1 MKAALGMVL
10 ALIAPASGL
19 AAQAADSIA
28 PLTLV
33 RCAPRIDV
41 PCLQARVRLDGRG
54 LALLS
59 QLDSAGEA
67 RAWTGDLAGRML
79 IGPAVTTPHDV
90 TPPLRLLVLL
100 DRSGS
105 MIGDGIAYTRITL
118 RSFIQGLDSGSVR
131 VAIAGFE
138 SHDVNRL
145 ITETQF
151 VSPAQAVEQLA
162 RLPTPDP
169 RANTALYSALI
180 EGAERVAAETRAAPG
195 TQGAILLVT
204 DGRNDVGHSR
214 DDVGLLAGADGLRA
228 AAAALN
234 GGGRRIWIMGVG
246 KGIAADTLRMLVG
259 TNGSVTLASLD
270 PNVMAMRLAAVSKEL
285 RGSRELI
292 FAMPA
297 GTEATLART
306 AWRGIA
312 AAWVGNRQITARA
325 LSWRPPLFAMPA
337 YRGVAAASALTATLR
352 DALGA
357 GGGGANVRWVMALF
371 LALSGGAAW
380 LLIPRLVWLRTA
392 DATGP
397 VADVADAAPPKQPEK
412 ASVEVLPDG
421 SGLRRDVEE
430 AAPRQPAD
438 VTQQAARR
446 AAAPKTR

>member
-1 MKAALGMVL
+1 MKAALGMTL
-10 ALIAPASGL
+10 ALVSPASRL
-19 AAQAADSIA
+19 AAQAADSIT

-33 RCAPRIDV
+33 RCAARIDV
-41 PCLQARVRLDGRG
+41 PCLQARVPLDGRG

-67 RAWTGDLAGRML
+67 HAWTGDLAGRML

-90 TPPLRLLVLL
+90 TPPLRLLILL

-151 VSPAQAVEQLA
+151 VSPAQAAEQLA

-180 EGAERVAAETRAAPG
+180 AGGARVAAETRAAPG

-204 DGRNDVGHSR
+204 DGRNDVGHPR
-214 DDVGLLAGADGLRA
+214 DDAGLLAGADGLRA
-228 AAAALN
+228 ATSALN
-234 GGGRRIWIMGVG
+234 GGGQRVWIMGVG
-246 KGIAADTLRMLVG
+246 KEIAVDTLRMLVG
-259 TNGSVTLASLD
+259 SNGSVTLASLD
-270 PNVMAMRLAAVSKEL
+270 PNVMATRLATVSKEL
-285 RGSRELI
+285 RRSRELI

-312 AAWVGNRQITARA
+312 AAWVGNRQVTARA

-337 YRGVAAASALTATLR
+337 YRGVAPASALTPALR
-352 DALGA
+352 EALGA
-357 GGGGANVRWVMALF
+357 GSGGASVRWVLALF

-380 LLIPRLVWLRTA
+380 LLIPRLVWLRSA
-392 DATGP
+392 DATAA
-397 VADVADAAPPKQPEK
+397 VADVPDVAAPKQRDK
-412 ASVEVLPDG
+412 AEVAVQPDG

-438 VTQQAARR
+438 ITQQSARR
-446 AAAPKTR
+446 TAVPKRR

>member
-1 MKAALGMVL
+1 MKAAFGMML
-10 ALIAPASGL
+10 ALIAPAAGL
-19 AAQAADSIA
+19 AAQSADSIT

-33 RCAPRIDV
+33 RCAARIDV
-41 PCLQARVRLDGRG
+41 PCLQARVPLDSRG

-67 RAWTGDLAGRML
+67 HAWTGDLAGRML

-105 MIGDGIAYTRITL
+105 MIGEGIAYTRITL

-138 SHDVNRL
+138 SQDVHRL
-145 ITETQF
+145 IAEAQF

-180 EGAERVAAETRAAPG
+180 AGAERVAAETSAAPG

-204 DGRNDVGHSR
+204 DGRNDVGHPR
-214 DDVGLLAGADGLRA
+214 DDAGLLAGAAGLRA
-228 AAAALN
+228 AASALD
-234 GGGRRIWIMGVG
+234 GAGQRIWIMGVG
-246 KGIAADTLRMLVG
+246 KGIAADTLRLLVG

-270 PNVMAMRLAAVSKEL
+270 PNMMAMRLAAVSREL
-285 RGSRELI
+285 RRSRELI

-312 AAWVGNRQITARA
+312 AAWVGNQQVTARV
-325 LSWRPPLFAMPA
+325 LSWRPPLFALPA
-337 YRGVAAASALTATLR
+337 YRGVAAASALTPALREALAT
-352 DALGA
+352 GS
-357 GGGGANVRWVMALF
+357 GGASVRWVMALF
-371 LALSGGAAW
+371 LALSGAAAW
-380 LLIPRLVWLRTA
+380 LLIPRLVWPRAA
-392 DATGP
+392 DATAP
-397 VADVADAAPPKQPEK
+397 VADAPEIAARKQPEQ
-412 ASVEVLPDG
+412 VEVAVPPDG

-430 AAPRQPAD
+430 AAPRKPSDATLQS
-438 VTQQAARR
+438 ARR
-446 AAAPKTR
+446 TGAAKTR

>member
-1 MKAALGMVL
+1 MKAALGMTL
-10 ALIAPASGL
+10 ALVSPASGL
-19 AAQAADSIA
+19 AAQAPDSIT

-41 PCLQARVRLDGRG
+41 PCLQARVPLDGRG

-67 RAWTGDLAGRML
+67 HAWTGDLAGRML

-90 TPPLRLLVLL
+90 TPPLRLLILL

-131 VAIAGFE
+131 VAITGFE

-151 VSPAQAVEQLA
+151 VSPAQAAEQLA

-180 EGAERVAAETRAAPG
+180 AGGARVAAEIRAAPG

-204 DGRNDVGHSR
+204 DGRNDVGHPR
-214 DDVGLLAGADGLRA
+214 DDAGLLAGANGLRA
-228 AAAALN
+228 AASALS
-234 GGGRRIWIMGVG
+234 GGGQRVWIMGVG
-246 KGIAADTLRMLVG
+246 KDIAADTLRMLVG
-259 TNGSVTLASLD
+259 SNGSVTLASLD
-270 PNVMAMRLAAVSKEL
+270 PNVMAMRLAAVSREL
-285 RGSRELI
+285 RRSRELI

-312 AAWVGNRQITARA
+312 AAWVGDQQVTARA
-325 LSWRPPLFAMPA
+325 LSWQPPLFAMPA
-337 YRGVAAASALTATLR
+337 YRGVAAASALTPALR

-357 GGGGANVRWVMALF
+357 GSGGAGVRWVMALF

-380 LLIPRLVWLRTA
+380 LLIPRLVWMRTA
-392 DATGP
+392 DVTAP
-397 VADVADAAPPKQPEK
+397 VADLPDVPGPKQPAK
-412 ASVEVLPDG
+412 AEVEVQPDG

-430 AAPRQPAD
+430 VAPRKPSD
-438 VTQQAARR
+438 VTLQSVRR
-446 AAAPKTR
+446 VAAPKRR